1 MGIVA
6 LVIVLICYCITA
18 WDELMDGNQ
27 AMAGVWASYAASV
40 VFFIAMKMK

>member
-6 LVIVLICYCITA
+6 LTIVLVCYCISA
-18 WDELMDGNQ
+18 LDELMDGNPQ
-27 AMAGVWASYAASV
+27 MAGVWASYGLSV